1 MKQLFQN
8 YPDTMALIKVI
19 VVSSLFGAFLVF
31 APIKAQLVFMV
42 VAPIAFLI
50 GLIIWSFRMEYHRY
64 DRNESFIESMKQ
76 VVQNYPDTMII
87 IKGIVL
93 GILVGICMVNESAGI
108 FFLCITP
115 PVVIIGLI
123 IWSFKQERHMY
134 DRDKPKIN
142 Y

>member
-19 VVSSLFGAFLVF
+19 LVSSLFGAFLVF

-50 GLIIWSFRMEYHRY
+50 GLIIWSF
-64 DRNESFIESMKQ
+64 
-76 VVQNYPDTMII
+76 
-87 IKGIVL
+87 
-93 GILVGICMVNESAGI
+93 
-108 FFLCITP
+108 
-115 PVVIIGLI
+115 
-123 IWSFKQERHMY
+123 KQERHMY
-134 DRDKPKIN
+134 DRDKPIIN